1 MARFG
6 RHSHVALCLCFL
18 MILFAG
24 CAENDSEGSG
34 NQLPPGQ
41 QPTDPG
47 QQPGQQPTDPGQQP
61 GQQPT
66 DPGQQPSDPG
76 QQPGQQPSDHPT
88 IGQACGSLTESG
100 TCYGDV
106 IYYCKDNIVNAYDCS
121 QEQKVC
127 GVLSDETHSW
137 NGCTDKSS
145 GEVTPD
151 PGTQDPGSSTQTGD
165 KNAEY
170 WARARISGTVST
182 EEAFNNISY
191 NGGFPVI
198 TDDNTVIFMHWYE
211 GGNWSVAG
219 DFNNWERQAM
229 TNDGDIWYA
238 EVPMPENV
246 VQKDYYKFVNG
257 DQYVSDPWSLR
268 YGYTEDGEIS
278 YIVAPDKPYLMR
290 WNNFKSPQG
299 LPARTVRAYVPAGDG
314 PFDVLYAHDGQN
326 LFGTGGAYGSWKVE
340 DNMAAAGAS
349 FIVVGID
356 NIEQDRLS
364 EYAFADEDLSAVG
377 YGNIRAKGA
386 DYAKFVHETVRPFIE
401 SQFKVT
407 NKAGLMGSSMG
418 GLVSLY
424 IAHLYPTSY
433 DVVLAL
439 SPTTAWGRF
448 SRNDGQTIEDM
459 YAAAGH
465 RGFTLYLDNGGQ
477 APDGECPKVLGTV
490 EASSDEFSRD
500 CYCFTRS
507 FVDKMD
513 EIGYEWKKD
522 LFHHFEPGAQ
532 HNEAAWAARLVL
544 PLTIFKDKQ
553 K

>member
-1 MARFG
+1 MDKFG
-6 RHSHVALCLCFL
+6 KRSQLVICLCFL
-18 MILFAG
+18 MLLFAG
-24 CAENDSEGSG
+24 CSDTNEEEP
-34 NQLPPGQ
+34 LTPGQ
-41 QPTDPG
+41 QPS
-47 QQPGQQPTDPGQQP
+47 
-61 GQQPT
+61 

-76 QQPGQQPSDHPT
+76 QQPSDPGQQLPEV
-88 IGQACGSLTESG
+88 GKACGTLPASG
-100 TCYGDV
+100 ECYGNV
-106 IYYCKDNIVNAYDCS
+106 VYYCDNGIVGSYDCTLD
-121 QEQKVC
+121 QKIC
-127 GVLSDETHSW
+127 GLYSDDPGAGK
-137 NGCTDKSS
+137 GCIEKS
-145 GEVTPD
+145 GNVD
-151 PGTQDPGSSTQTGD
+151 PGTQDPGQPTD
-165 KNAEY
+165 KKTAED
-170 WARARISGTVST
+170 WARARIAGTVST
-182 EEAFNNISY
+182 EEAFNYISY

-211 GGNWSVAG
+211 GGNWQVAG

-238 EVPMPENV
+238 EVALPDDV
-246 VQKDYYKFVNG
+246 VHKNYYKFVNG
-257 DQYVSDPWSLR
+257 DEYIADPWALR

-278 YIVAPDKPYLMR
+278 YITTPDKPYLMR

-299 LPARTVRAYVPAGDG
+299 LPSRTVRAYVPVGDG

-340 DNMAAAGAS
+340 ENMAAANAS

-377 YGNIRAKGA
+377 YGNIQAKGG

-401 SQFKVT
+401 TQFKVT

-418 GLVSLY
+418 GLISLY

-433 DVVLAL
+433 DAVLAL

-448 SRNDGQTIEDM
+448 SRNDGKTIEDM
-459 YAAAGH
+459 YAEAGH
-465 RGFTLYLDNGGQ
+465 RGYTLYLDNGGQ
-477 APDGECPKVLGTV
+477 APDGECPEVLGTV

-513 EIGYEWKKD
+513 EIGYEWNID
-522 LFHHFEPGAQ
+522 LFHHFEPGAL
-532 HNEAAWAARLVL
+532 HNEAAWAARLVK
-544 PLTIFKDKQ
+544 PLQIFMNVKK
-553 K
+553 